1 MRGNRP
7 GPVRGVT
14 VTLDGVTHYGTHFVQ
29 SSNVYVQS
37 PFGAKATELG
47 VSLPD
52 SVAKLLLSELV
63 RGKT

>member
-7 GPVRGVT
+7 SPIRGVT
-14 VTLDGVTHYGTHFVQ
+14 VTIDGFTHYGTYFVQ

-37 PFGAKATELG
+37 PLGAKATELG
-47 VSLPD
+47 GSPPD